1 MQAWKNH
8 IRKVLAERAPS
19 EGPRSTRAVK
29 DSPSGREV
37 QGQAMIPML
46 PSRQYLLLHQPSLT
60 SVGLTLVPS
69 GRITS
74 YCTPLSTE
82 LD

>member
-8 IRKVLAERAPS
+8 IRKVLAQRAVADS
-19 EGPRSTRAVK
+19 PRWTRAVK

-46 PSRQYLLLHQPSLT
+46 PSRQYLLLQQPSLT
-60 SVGLTLVPS
+60 SV
-69 GRITS
+69 
-74 YCTPLSTE
+74 
-82 LD
+82 